1 MDANIFTWN
10 PVAITG
16 LAATALAWTLAAV
29 LWRSHSHQRVC
40 RRLILLLVAEGA
52 AVATSGTTLGLLL
65 APGAFSWLG
74 YTHCAAD
81 ILLLALYPPFIVHA
95 LELPW
100 LAPLRRPAF
109 DRVLL
114 VAALLAIG
122 ALVAWPDAFFVIA
135 DGAVVER
142 AGWRIVGGALALM
155 FFAGFVL
162 AWLAWRAACCDL
174 NRQQA
179 GWFAVAFGLRDLVWG
194 GAYLLVATVGV
205 GSLIA
210 GQWGV
215 LLHAYAGVI
224 LVYVPLLVYAILKTR
239 LLDLDLRVKL
249 TLSRGTVAAVFLAVF
264 FLVSELAALVLSDW
278 LGGVVGLVAA
288 AVLIFFIA
296 PLQGIADRFADHAMP
311 NVQATPEYLAYK
323 KMQVYSAA
331 LESVL
336 SDRRISGRER
346 AMLERMRA
354 TLGIAYDDAQ
364 ALERDICAALQA
376 RRPA

>member
-1 MDANIFTWN
+1 M
-10 PVAITG
+10 AITG

-29 LWRSHSHQRVC
+29 LWRSHSEHRIC
-40 RRLILLLVAEGA
+40 RRLILLLIAEGT
-52 AVATSGTTLGLLL
+52 AVATSGAALGSLL
-65 APGAFSWLG
+65 APGAFASLG

-81 ILLLALYPPFIVHA
+81 ILLLALYPPFIVNA

-100 LAPLRRPAF
+100 LAPLRRSAF

-114 VAALLAIG
+114 VGALIAIG
-122 ALVAWPDAFFVIA
+122 ALAAWPDAFFVIT

-179 GWFAVAFGLRDLVWG
+179 GWFAVAFGMRDLVWG

-205 GSLIA
+205 GSLSA
-210 GQWGV
+210 GQLGV
-215 LLHAYAGVI
+215 LIHAYAGVI
-224 LVYVPLLVYAILKTR
+224 LVYLPLLVYAILKTR
-239 LLDLDLRVKL
+239 LLDIDLRVKL

-278 LGGVVGLVAA
+278 LGSVVGLVTA

-296 PLQGIADRFADHAMP
+296 PLQGLADRLADRAMP

-336 SDRRISGRER
+336 SDRRISDRER
-346 AMLERMRA
+346 AMLERMR
-354 TLGIAYDDAQ
+354 TSLGIDPDDARQ
-364 ALERDICAALQA
+364 LEEDVFGDLEL
-376 RRPA
+376 RRPAVS